1 MPEVHTELEREHLT
15 GNAGRGRLVFLP
27 GSAGRAKEIYAHFDV
42 QEEVHPARRV
52 ELTSYFGRLRAGP
65 LEVEV
70 CALATGMGGPA
81 LNIVL
86 GELLHLGA
94 REFIR
99 VGTAGS
105 LREEIKVGDIVIV
118 REAYKD
124 EHTSLN
130 YLPREWP
137 ARAHPHLV
145 EAAVRAAKR
154 LGYGPRVHLVT
165 GHSKDDLWEED
176 FPEPYRR
183 LRNPYRRERVERL
196 MAEVRRHCQ
205 STAMEEAVLYIV
217 TEEAGLAE
225 LVQEGFF
232 RWEELLEK
240 RGEDWLVHP
249 PEGEAYWR
257 RMRYKAL
264 AIDAILGGAG
274 EFPSSQKMR
283 EVEEAAI
290 RLALETAREL
300 YQDQAGL

>member
-1 MPEVHTELEREHLT
+1 MPEVHTELEKEHLA
-15 GNAGRGRLVFLP
+15 GNSGRGRLVYLP

-42 QEEVHPARRV
+42 QEGVHPARRA
-52 ELTSYFGRLRAGP
+52 ELTSYFGRIRADQ

-105 LREEIKVGDIVIV
+105 LREEIKAGDIVIV
-118 REAYKD
+118 KEAYKD

-137 ARAHPHLV
+137 ARAHPHLLR
-145 EAAVRAAKR
+145 AAVRAAER
-154 LGYGPRVHLVT
+154 LGYGPRVHFVT
-165 GHSKDDLWEED
+165 GHTKDDLWEED

-196 MAEVRRHCQ
+196 MAEVRKHCQ

-225 LVQEGFF
+225 LVQEGLL
-232 RWEELLEK
+232 RWEDLLEK
-240 RGEDWLVHP
+240 RGEAWLVHP
-249 PEGEAYWR
+249 PDGEAYWE

-274 EFPSSQKMR
+274 QFPSPEEMK
-283 EVEEAAI
+283 EAEEAAI
-290 RLALETAREL
+290 RLALQTGLEF
-300 YQDQAGL
+300 YQAGL

>member
-1 MPEVHTELEREHLT
+1 MPEAHTELEREHLM
-15 GNAGRGRLVFLP
+15 GNAGQGRLVFLP
-27 GSAGRAKEIYAHFDV
+27 GSAWRAKEIYARFDV
-42 QEEVHPARRV
+42 QEGVHPARRI

-65 LEVEV
+65 IEVEV

-105 LREEIKVGDIVIV
+105 LREEIKLGDIVIV
-118 REAYKD
+118 KDAYKD
-124 EHTSLN
+124 EQTSLN

-145 EAAVRAAKR
+145 EAAVRATER
-154 LGYGPRVHLVT
+154 LGLSSRVHLVT
-165 GHSKDDLWEED
+165 GHAKDDLWEED

-183 LRNPYRRERVERL
+183 MRNPYRRERVERL
-196 MAEVRRHCQ
+196 MAEVQRHCQ

-225 LVQEGFF
+225 LVSEGFF
-232 RWEELLEK
+232 RWEDLLEK
-240 RGEDWLVHP
+240 RGEEWLVHP
-249 PEGEAYWR
+249 PDGETYWG

-274 EFPSSQKMR
+274 EFPSP
-283 EVEEAAI
+283 EEMKEAEAVAI
-290 RLALETAREL
+290 ELALETAREL
-300 YQDQAGL
+300 YRGRAGL